1 MDLQGQMEDNLQRE
15 VQLEGSAAA
24 PRQYITLPKVMC
36 EPMIQTFQKKSMKSG
51 YTVFML
57 LTILE
62 GLKGLKFGNRREVC
76 VPCD

>member
-1 MDLQGQMEDNLQRE
+1 MALQGQMEDNAQRA
-15 VQLEGSAAA
+15 VQLEGSAAT

-36 EPMIQTFQKKSMKSG
+36 KTMIQTLQKKSMKSG

-62 GLKGLKFGNRREVC
+62 GIKGLKFGNRREVC
-76 VPCD
+76 VP